1 VEVSVPHP
9 RTARSNVLF
18 VFLALLAFLISGIV
32 TASPNPTSQQ
42 GHLIPPNLAQ
52 LYPVTVEVLS
62 SLPEGV
68 KLEPYMGKVYYSI
81 RRNLFSNLPES
92 ATSGEHGVVV
102 VRLHIQKDGSLP
114 DKFMTIVSSSGKE
127 DMDSAALGAIRS
139 AAPFGRLPEAFL
151 VPNLDLLF
159 TFYFRSTPQPQKPKI
174 GPVRIAAN
182 HIRESIT
189 TERP

>member
-1 VEVSVPHP
+1 MPHP
-9 RTARSNVLF
+9 RTAQNNVF
-18 VFLALLAFLISGIV
+18 VFLALVAFLISGIV
-32 TASPNPTSQQ
+32 TASPKPSTQQ
-42 GHLIPPNLAQ
+42 GHLIPPDPAQ

-68 KLEPYMGKVYYSI
+68 NRDPYVHKLYVSI
-81 RRNLFSNLPES
+81 RHNLFANLPES

-114 DKFMTIVSSSGKE
+114 DKFITIVSSSGKT
-127 DMDSAALGAIRS
+127 DMDYAALSAIRT

-159 TFYFRSTPQPQKPKI
+159 TFYFRSTPPPQKPKFV
-174 GPVRIAAN
+174 PVGIAAN
-182 HIRESIT
+182 HIRESIN

>member
-1 VEVSVPHP
+1 VWIWEIESVHNENAIRARAPLKSATTSANRPNSATGCNNVTCPVAVEITIRQP
-9 RTARSNVLF
+9 
-18 VFLALLAFLISGIV
+18 
-32 TASPNPTSQQ
+32 Q
-42 GHLIPPNLAQ
+42 
-52 LYPVTVEVLS
+52 
-62 SLPEGV
+62 
-68 KLEPYMGKVYYSI
+68 VYYSI
-81 RRNLFSNLPES
+81 RHNLFENLPES

-127 DMDSAALGAIRS
+127 DMDGAALSAIRS

-151 VPNLDLLF
+151 VPSLDLLF
-159 TFYFRSTPQPQKPKI
+159 TFYFRSTPPPQKPKI
-174 GPVRIAAN
+174 VPVRIAAN